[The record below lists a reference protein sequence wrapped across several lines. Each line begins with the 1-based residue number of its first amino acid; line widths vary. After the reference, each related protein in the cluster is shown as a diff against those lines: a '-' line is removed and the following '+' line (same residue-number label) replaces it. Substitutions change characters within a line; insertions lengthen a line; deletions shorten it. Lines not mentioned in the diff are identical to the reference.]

1 MDIHKKE
8 VCPFRQAFFSLTS
21 NYMESVYENIMI
33 LIWKAGWNYSNLYNM
48 PINKRNWMFEKF
60 EALIRQESEAIEE
73 KVDG

>member
-1 MDIHKKE
+1 
-8 VCPFRQAFFSLTS
+8 
-21 NYMESVYENIMI
+21 MESVYENIMI